1 MSKLDKTTEDYVIR
15 VVSKAVAKRKRQ
27 AKLDKEYLE
36 KISRKRK
43 MVKKLTK
50 SASAKKVFKK
60 AAAKKTIGKS
70 IAKKIPY
77 VGAVLT
83 AAEIAKMVKN
93 RKAKPV
99 KGKSCGPGKTKV
111 TTGGKTYCV
120 SGKKKFKAGK
130 PVKDPISKR

>member
-1 MSKLDKTTEDYVIR
+1 M
-15 VVSKAVAKRKRQ
+15 AKN
-27 AKLDKEYLE
+27 
-36 KISRKRK
+36 
-43 MVKKLTK
+43 KKLTK
-50 SASAKKVFKK
+50 REMEIYKKAGEKLTKGYPSQDTMKAYKKASLKKVV
-60 AAAKKTIGKS
+60 GKRTVGRVLGR
-70 IAKKIPY
+70 AIP
-77 VGAVLT
+77 GAGTVLT

-120 SGKKKFKAGK
+120 SGKKKFKKGS